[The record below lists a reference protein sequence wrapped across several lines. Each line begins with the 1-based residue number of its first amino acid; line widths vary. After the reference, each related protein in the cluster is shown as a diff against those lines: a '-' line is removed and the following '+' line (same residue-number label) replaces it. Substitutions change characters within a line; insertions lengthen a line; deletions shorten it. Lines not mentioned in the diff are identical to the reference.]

1 MGVRVPPFAPNLRRQ
16 GSART
21 FFNQDFVSHANITRN
36 ARGLERR
43 LNVAVPIADI
53 EGEVKKRLTRLARTV
68 KVAGF
73 RPGKAPLRMLDQQY
87 GPQVRSDVISER
99 VQSTFNDAIRA
110 QNLRVAGT
118 PRIEPQRGDQPA
130 TGTLEFSAVFEV
142 YPEVQIGDV
151 AEHRDHAAASPR
163 SRRRTSIARSKCCA
177 SSERRIRAVER
188 AAQSGDRVHV
198 DFTGTIDGVEFAG
211 RPGARFSD
219 RARRRTDAAGIRG
232 GGDRRATAGDTQDV
246 PADVSRRLP
255 RPGSRRQGS
264 AVHVDRHR
272 VEAPRLPA
280 LDSEFAKAFGI
291 ASGNVDDL
299 RREVEANLRLE
310 LKRKV
315 EATVKAQAL
324 SGLRQQATFAV
335 PKALVDSEAQAL
347 RQRTLANLREQPNV
361 KPENLELSLDVFRPQ
376 AEERVALGLIIAE
389 LVRSEQLHAKPEQ
402 IKALVT
408 ETAQTYEQPD
418 AVVRWH
424 YEKPERL
431 RDFEAMALE
440 QNVVDWILARAK
452 VTDEPTT
459 FEAIMGQR
467 AGA

>member
-1 MGVRVPPFAPNLRRQ
+1 MQTSLETLGA
-16 GSART
+16 
-21 FFNQDFVSHANITRN
+21 
-36 ARGLERR
+36 LERR
-43 LNVAVPIADI
+43 LNVAVPIAEI

-87 GPQVRSDVISER
+87 GSQVRSDVISER
-99 VQSTFNDAIRA
+99 VQSTFNDAIRS

-130 TGTLEFSAVFEV
+130 TETLEFSAVFEV
-142 YPEVQIGDV
+142 YPEVQIGQVEDIAITRPL
-151 AEHRDHAAASPR
+151 AEVTPQDID
-163 SRRRTSIARSKCCA
+163 RTLEVLRKQRTTYST
-177 SSERRIRAVER
+177 VER
-188 AAQSGDRVHV
+188 AAQAGDRVHV

-211 RPGARFSD
+211 GQARDFPIVLGEGRMLPEFEAAITGA
-219 RARRRTDAAGIRG
+219 A
-232 GGDRRATAGDTQDV
+232 AGDTREFPLTF
-246 PADVSRRLP
+246 PADYHGREVAGKEARFTLT
-255 RPGSRRQGS
+255 
-264 AVHVDRHR
+264 VHR
-272 VEAPRLPA
+272 VEAPEIPA

-291 ASGNVDDL
+291 ASASVDDL

-315 EATVKAQAL
+315 DAAVKAQAL
-324 SGLRQQATFAV
+324 SGLRQRATFAV
-335 PKALVDSEAQAL
+335 PKALVDSEAHAL
-347 RQRTLANLREQPNV
+347 RERTLANLREQPNV
-361 KPENLELSLDVFRPQ
+361 KPENLDLSLDVFRPQ

-389 LVRSEQLHAKPEQ
+389 LVRNEQLHAKPEQ
-402 IKALVT
+402 IKTLVT

-431 RDFEAMALE
+431 RDFEAMVLE

-452 VTDEPTT
+452 VTDEPAT
-459 FEAIMGQR
+459 FETIMGQR

>member
-1 MGVRVPPFAPNLRRQ
+1 MQTSLETLGA
-16 GSART
+16 
-21 FFNQDFVSHANITRN
+21 
-36 ARGLERR
+36 LERR
-43 LNVAVPIADI
+43 LNVAVPIAEI

-87 GPQVRSDVISER
+87 GSQVRSDVISER
-99 VQSTFNDAIRA
+99 VQSTFNDAIRS

-130 TGTLEFSAVFEV
+130 TETLEFSAVFEV
-142 YPEVQIGDV
+142 YPEVQIGQVEDIAITRPL
-151 AEHRDHAAASPR
+151 AEVTPQDID
-163 SRRRTSIARSKCCA
+163 RTLEVLRKQRTTYST
-177 SSERRIRAVER
+177 VER
-188 AAQSGDRVHV
+188 AAQAGDRVHV

-211 RPGARFSD
+211 GQARDFPIVLGEGRMLPEFEAAITGA
-219 RARRRTDAAGIRG
+219 A
-232 GGDRRATAGDTQDV
+232 AGDTREFPLTF
-246 PADVSRRLP
+246 PADYHGREVAGKEARFTLT
-255 RPGSRRQGS
+255 
-264 AVHVDRHR
+264 VHR
-272 VEAPRLPA
+272 VEAPEIPA

-291 ASGNVDDL
+291 ASASVDDL

-315 EATVKAQAL
+315 DAAVKAQAL
-324 SGLRQQATFAV
+324 SGLRQRATFAV
-335 PKALVDSEAQAL
+335 PKALVDSEAHAL
-347 RQRTLANLREQPNV
+347 RERTLANLREQPNV
-361 KPENLELSLDVFRPQ
+361 KPENLDLSLDVFRPQ

-389 LVRSEQLHAKPEQ
+389 LVRNEQLHAKPEQ
-402 IKALVT
+402 IKTLVT

-431 RDFEAMALE
+431 REFEAMVLE

-459 FEAIMGQR
+459 FETIMGQR

>member
-1 MGVRVPPFAPNLRRQ
+1 MQTSLETLGA
-16 GSART
+16 
-21 FFNQDFVSHANITRN
+21 
-36 ARGLERR
+36 LERR
-43 LNVAVPIADI
+43 LNVAVPIAEI

-87 GPQVRSDVISER
+87 GSQVRSDVISER
-99 VQSTFNDAIRA
+99 VQSTFNDAIRS

-130 TGTLEFSAVFEV
+130 TETLEFSAVFEV
-142 YPEVQIGDV
+142 YPEVQIGQVEDIAITRPL
-151 AEHRDHAAASPR
+151 AEVTPQDID
-163 SRRRTSIARSKCCA
+163 RTLEVLRKQRTTYST
-177 SSERRIRAVER
+177 VER
-188 AAQSGDRVHV
+188 AAQAGDRVHV

-211 RPGARFSD
+211 GQARDFPIVLGEGRMLPEFEAAITGAAAGDAREFSLTFPADYHGREVAGKEARF
-219 RARRRTDAAGIRG
+219 TL
-232 GGDRRATAGDTQDV
+232 TV
-246 PADVSRRLP
+246 
-255 RPGSRRQGS
+255 
-264 AVHVDRHR
+264 HR
-272 VEAPRLPA
+272 VEAPEIPA

-291 ASGNVDDL
+291 ASASVDDL

-315 EATVKAQAL
+315 DAAVKAQAL
-324 SGLRQQATFAV
+324 SGLRQRATFAV
-335 PKALVDSEAQAL
+335 PKALVDSEAHAL
-347 RQRTLANLREQPNV
+347 RERTLANLREQPNV
-361 KPENLELSLDVFRPQ
+361 KPENLDLSLDVFRPQ

-389 LVRSEQLHAKPEQ
+389 LVRNEQLHAKPEQ
-402 IKALVT
+402 IKTLVT

-431 RDFEAMALE
+431 RDFEAMVLE

-459 FEAIMGQR
+459 FETIMGQR

>member
-1 MGVRVPPFAPNLRRQ
+1 MQTSLETLGA
-16 GSART
+16 
-21 FFNQDFVSHANITRN
+21 
-36 ARGLERR
+36 LERR
-43 LNVAVPIADI
+43 LNVAVPIAEI

-87 GPQVRSDVISER
+87 GSQVRSDVISER
-99 VQSTFNDAIRA
+99 VQSTFNDAIRS

-130 TGTLEFSAVFEV
+130 TETLEFSAVFEV
-142 YPEVQIGDV
+142 YPEVQIGQVEDIAITRPL
-151 AEHRDHAAASPR
+151 AEVTPHDID
-163 SRRRTSIARSKCCA
+163 RTLEVLRKQRTTYST
-177 SSERRIRAVER
+177 VER
-188 AAQSGDRVHV
+188 AAQAGDRVHV

-211 RPGARFSD
+211 GQARDFPIVLGEGRMLPEFEAAITGA
-219 RARRRTDAAGIRG
+219 A
-232 GGDRRATAGDTQDV
+232 AGDTREFPLTF
-246 PADVSRRLP
+246 PADYHGREVAGKEARFTLT
-255 RPGSRRQGS
+255 
-264 AVHVDRHR
+264 VHR
-272 VEAPRLPA
+272 VEAPEIPA

-291 ASGNVDDL
+291 ASASVDDL

-315 EATVKAQAL
+315 DAAVKAQAL
-324 SGLRQQATFAV
+324 SGLRQRATFAV
-335 PKALVDSEAQAL
+335 PKALVDSEAHAL
-347 RQRTLANLREQPNV
+347 RERTLANLREQPNV
-361 KPENLELSLDVFRPQ
+361 KPENLDLSLDVFRPQ

-389 LVRSEQLHAKPEQ
+389 LVRNEQLHAKPEQ
-402 IKALVT
+402 IKTLVT

-431 RDFEAMALE
+431 RDFEAMVLE

-452 VTDEPTT
+452 VTDEPAT
-459 FEAIMGQR
+459 FETIMGQR

>member
-1 MGVRVPPFAPNLRRQ
+1 MQTTLETLGA
-16 GSART
+16 
-21 FFNQDFVSHANITRN
+21 
-36 ARGLERR
+36 LERR

-99 VQSTFNDAIRA
+99 VQTTFNDAIRS

-118 PRIEPQRGDQPA
+118 PRIEPQRRDQPA
-130 TGTLEFSAVFEV
+130 TETLEFSAVFEV
-142 YPEVQIGDV
+142 YPDVKIGDV
-151 AEHRDHAAASPR
+151 ADIAITRPIADVTAADID
-163 SRRRTSIARSKCCA
+163 RTLEVLRKQ
-177 SSERRIRAVER
+177 RTTYTTVER
-188 AAQSGDRVHV
+188 AAQAGDRVHV

-211 RPGARFSD
+211 GQARDFPIVLGEGRMLPEFESAVTGAS
-219 RARRRTDAAGIRG
+219 
-232 GGDRRATAGDTQDV
+232 AGDTREFPLTF
-246 PADVSRRLP
+246 PADYHGREVAGKEARFTLT
-255 RPGSRRQGS
+255 
-264 AVHVDRHR
+264 VHR
-272 VEAPRLPA
+272 VEAPQVPA
-280 LDSEFAKAFGI
+280 LDSEFAKTFGI
-291 ASGNVDDL
+291 ASASVDDL

-315 EATVKAQAL
+315 DAAIKAQAL
-324 SGLRQQATFAV
+324 SALRQHATFAV
-335 PKALVDSEAQAL
+335 PKALVDSEAHVL
-347 RQRTLANLREQPNV
+347 RERTLANLREQPNV
-361 KPENLELSLDVFRPQ
+361 KPENLDLSLDVFRPQ

-389 LVRSEQLHAKPEQ
+389 LVRSEGLHAKPEQ

-431 RDFEAMALE
+431 RDFEAMVLE

-459 FEAIMGQR
+459 FETVMGPR
-467 AGA
+467 PAA

>member
-1 MGVRVPPFAPNLRRQ
+1 MQTSLETLGA
-16 GSART
+16 
-21 FFNQDFVSHANITRN
+21 
-36 ARGLERR
+36 LERR
-43 LNVAVPIADI
+43 LNVAVPIAEI

-87 GPQVRSDVISER
+87 GSQVRSDVISER
-99 VQSTFNDAIRA
+99 VQSTFNDAIRS

-130 TGTLEFSAVFEV
+130 TETLEFSAVFEV
-142 YPEVQIGDV
+142 YPEVQIGQVEDIAITRPL
-151 AEHRDHAAASPR
+151 AEVTPQDID
-163 SRRRTSIARSKCCA
+163 RTLEVLRKQRTTYST
-177 SSERRIRAVER
+177 VER
-188 AAQSGDRVHV
+188 VAQAGDRVHV

-211 RPGARFSD
+211 GQARDFPIVLGEGRMLPEFEAAITGA
-219 RARRRTDAAGIRG
+219 A
-232 GGDRRATAGDTQDV
+232 AGDTREFPLTF
-246 PADVSRRLP
+246 PADYHGREVAGKEARFTLT
-255 RPGSRRQGS
+255 
-264 AVHVDRHR
+264 VHR
-272 VEAPRLPA
+272 VEAPETPA

-291 ASGNVDDL
+291 ASASVDDL

-315 EATVKAQAL
+315 DAAIKAQAL
-324 SGLRQQATFAV
+324 SGLRQRATFAV
-335 PKALVDSEAQAL
+335 PKALVDSEAHAL
-347 RQRTLANLREQPNV
+347 RERTLANLREQPNV
-361 KPENLELSLDVFRPQ
+361 KPENLDLSLDVFRPQ

-389 LVRSEQLHAKPEQ
+389 LVRNEQLHAKPEQ
-402 IKALVT
+402 IKTLVT

-431 RDFEAMALE
+431 RDFEAMVLE
-440 QNVVDWILARAK
+440 QNVVDWILARAT

-459 FEAIMGQR
+459 FETVMGQR

>member
-1 MGVRVPPFAPNLRRQ
+1 MQTSLETLGA
-16 GSART
+16 
-21 FFNQDFVSHANITRN
+21 
-36 ARGLERR
+36 LERR
-43 LNVAVPIADI
+43 LNVAVPIAEI

-87 GPQVRSDVISER
+87 GSQVRSDVISER
-99 VQSTFNDAIRA
+99 VQSTFNDAIRS

-130 TGTLEFSAVFEV
+130 TETLEFSAVFEV
-142 YPEVQIGDV
+142 YPEVQIGQVEDIAITRPL
-151 AEHRDHAAASPR
+151 AEVTPQDID
-163 SRRRTSIARSKCCA
+163 RTLEVLRKQRTTYST
-177 SSERRIRAVER
+177 VER
-188 AAQSGDRVHV
+188 VAQAGDRVHV

-211 RPGARFSD
+211 GQARDFPIVLGEGRMLPEFEAAITGA
-219 RARRRTDAAGIRG
+219 A
-232 GGDRRATAGDTQDV
+232 AGDTREFPLTF
-246 PADVSRRLP
+246 PADYHGREVAGKEARFTLT
-255 RPGSRRQGS
+255 
-264 AVHVDRHR
+264 VHR
-272 VEAPRLPA
+272 VEAPEIPA

-291 ASGNVDDL
+291 ASASVDDL

-315 EATVKAQAL
+315 DAAIKAQAL
-324 SGLRQQATFAV
+324 SGLRQRATFAV
-335 PKALVDSEAQAL
+335 PKALVDSEAHAL
-347 RQRTLANLREQPNV
+347 RERTLANLREQPNV
-361 KPENLELSLDVFRPQ
+361 KPENLDLSLDVFRPQ

-389 LVRSEQLHAKPEQ
+389 LVRNEQLHAKPEQ
-402 IKALVT
+402 IKTLVT

-418 AVVRWH
+418 AIVRWH

-431 RDFEAMALE
+431 RDFEAMVLE

-459 FEAIMGQR
+459 FETIMGQR

>member
-1 MGVRVPPFAPNLRRQ
+1 MQTTLETLGA
-16 GSART
+16 
-21 FFNQDFVSHANITRN
+21 
-36 ARGLERR
+36 LERR

-99 VQSTFNDAIRA
+99 VQTTFNDAIRS

-130 TGTLEFSAVFEV
+130 TETLEFSAVFEV
-142 YPEVQIGDV
+142 YPDVKIGDV
-151 AEHRDHAAASPR
+151 ADIAITRPIADVTAADID
-163 SRRRTSIARSKCCA
+163 RTLEVLRKQ
-177 SSERRIRAVER
+177 RTTYTTVER
-188 AAQSGDRVHV
+188 AAQAGDRVHV

-211 RPGARFSD
+211 GQARDFPIVLGEGRMLPEFESAVSGAS
-219 RARRRTDAAGIRG
+219 
-232 GGDRRATAGDTQDV
+232 AGDTREFPLTF
-246 PADVSRRLP
+246 PADYHGREVAGKEARFTLT
-255 RPGSRRQGS
+255 
-264 AVHVDRHR
+264 VHR
-272 VEAPRLPA
+272 VEAPEVPA
-280 LDSEFAKAFGI
+280 LDSEFARTFGI
-291 ASGNVDDL
+291 ASANVDDL

-315 EATVKAQAL
+315 DAAIKGQAL
-324 SGLRQQATFAV
+324 SALRQHATFAV
-335 PKALVDSEAQAL
+335 PKALVESEAHVL
-347 RQRTLANLREQPNV
+347 RERTLANLREQPNV
-361 KPENLELSLDVFRPQ
+361 KPENLDLSLDVFRPQ

-389 LVRSEQLHAKPEQ
+389 LVRSEGLQAKPEQ

-408 ETAQTYEQPD
+408 ETAQTYEQPE

-431 RDFEAMALE
+431 RDFEAMVLE

-459 FEAIMGQR
+459 FETVMGPR
-467 AGA
+467 PPA

>member
-1 MGVRVPPFAPNLRRQ
+1 MQTSLETLGA
-16 GSART
+16 
-21 FFNQDFVSHANITRN
+21 
-36 ARGLERR
+36 LERR
-43 LNVAVPIADI
+43 LNVAVPIAEI

-87 GPQVRSDVISER
+87 GSQVRSDVISER
-99 VQSTFNDAIRA
+99 VQSTFNDAIRS

-130 TGTLEFSAVFEV
+130 TETLEFSAVFEV
-142 YPEVQIGDV
+142 YPEVQIGQVEDIAITRPL
-151 AEHRDHAAASPR
+151 AEVTPHDID
-163 SRRRTSIARSKCCA
+163 RTLEVLRKQRTTYST
-177 SSERRIRAVER
+177 VER
-188 AAQSGDRVHV
+188 AAQAGDRVHV

-211 RPGARFSD
+211 GQARDFPIVLGEGRMLPEFEAAITGAAAGDAREFSLTFPADYHGREVAGKEARF
-219 RARRRTDAAGIRG
+219 TL
-232 GGDRRATAGDTQDV
+232 TV
-246 PADVSRRLP
+246 
-255 RPGSRRQGS
+255 
-264 AVHVDRHR
+264 HR
-272 VEAPRLPA
+272 VEAPETPA

-291 ASGNVDDL
+291 ASASVDDL

-315 EATVKAQAL
+315 DAAIKAQAL
-324 SGLRQQATFAV
+324 SGLRQRATFAV
-335 PKALVDSEAQAL
+335 PKALVDSEAHAL
-347 RQRTLANLREQPNV
+347 RERTLANLREQPNV
-361 KPENLELSLDVFRPQ
+361 KPENLDLSLDVFRPQ

-389 LVRSEQLHAKPEQ
+389 LVRNEQLHAKPEQ
-402 IKALVT
+402 IKTLVT

-431 RDFEAMALE
+431 RDFEAMVLE
-440 QNVVDWILARAK
+440 QNVVDWILARAT

-459 FEAIMGQR
+459 FETVMGQR

>member
-1 MGVRVPPFAPNLRRQ
+1 MQTSLETLGA
-16 GSART
+16 
-21 FFNQDFVSHANITRN
+21 
-36 ARGLERR
+36 LERR
-43 LNVAVPIADI
+43 LNVAVPIAEI

-87 GPQVRSDVISER
+87 GSQVRSDVISER
-99 VQSTFNDAIRA
+99 VQSTFNDAIRS

-130 TGTLEFSAVFEV
+130 TETLEFSAVFEV
-142 YPEVQIGDV
+142 YPEVQIGQVEDIAITRPL
-151 AEHRDHAAASPR
+151 AEVTPQDID
-163 SRRRTSIARSKCCA
+163 RTLEVLRKQRTTYST
-177 SSERRIRAVER
+177 VER
-188 AAQSGDRVHV
+188 AAQAGDRVHV

-211 RPGARFSD
+211 GQARDFPIVLGEGRMLPEFEAAITGA
-219 RARRRTDAAGIRG
+219 A
-232 GGDRRATAGDTQDV
+232 AGDTREFPLTF
-246 PADVSRRLP
+246 PADYHGREVAGKEARFTLT
-255 RPGSRRQGS
+255 
-264 AVHVDRHR
+264 VHR
-272 VEAPRLPA
+272 VEAPEIPA

-291 ASGNVDDL
+291 ASASVDEL

-315 EATVKAQAL
+315 DAAVKAQAL
-324 SGLRQQATFAV
+324 SGLRQRATFAV
-335 PKALVDSEAQAL
+335 PKALVDSEAHAL
-347 RQRTLANLREQPNV
+347 RERTLANLREQPNV
-361 KPENLELSLDVFRPQ
+361 KPENLDLSLDVFRPQ

-389 LVRSEQLHAKPEQ
+389 LVRNEQLHAKPEQ
-402 IKALVT
+402 IKTLVT

-431 RDFEAMALE
+431 RDFEAMVLE

-459 FEAIMGQR
+459 FETVMGQR

>member
-1 MGVRVPPFAPNLRRQ
+1 MQTSLETLGA
-16 GSART
+16 
-21 FFNQDFVSHANITRN
+21 
-36 ARGLERR
+36 LERR
-43 LNVAVPIADI
+43 LNVAVPIAEI

-87 GPQVRSDVISER
+87 GSQVRSDVISER
-99 VQSTFNDAIRA
+99 VQSTFNDAIRS

-130 TGTLEFSAVFEV
+130 TETLEFSAVFEV
-142 YPEVQIGDV
+142 YPEVQIGQVEDIAITRPL
-151 AEHRDHAAASPR
+151 AEVTPQDID
-163 SRRRTSIARSKCCA
+163 RTLEVLRKQRTTYST
-177 SSERRIRAVER
+177 VER
-188 AAQSGDRVHV
+188 AAQAGDRVHV

-211 RPGARFSD
+211 GQARDFPIVLGEGRMLPEFEAAITGA
-219 RARRRTDAAGIRG
+219 A
-232 GGDRRATAGDTQDV
+232 AGDTREFPLTF
-246 PADVSRRLP
+246 PADYHGREVAGKEARFTLT
-255 RPGSRRQGS
+255 
-264 AVHVDRHR
+264 VHR
-272 VEAPRLPA
+272 VEAPETPA

-291 ASGNVDDL
+291 ASASVDDL

-315 EATVKAQAL
+315 DAAIKAQAL
-324 SGLRQQATFAV
+324 SGLRQRATFAV
-335 PKALVDSEAQAL
+335 PKALVDSEAHAL
-347 RQRTLANLREQPNV
+347 RERTLANLREQPNV
-361 KPENLELSLDVFRPQ
+361 KPENLDLSLDVFRPQ

-389 LVRSEQLHAKPEQ
+389 LVRNEQLHAKPEQ
-402 IKALVT
+402 IKTLVT

-431 RDFEAMALE
+431 RDFEAMVLE

-459 FEAIMGQR
+459 FETIMGQR

>member
-1 MGVRVPPFAPNLRRQ
+1 MQTSLETLGA
-16 GSART
+16 
-21 FFNQDFVSHANITRN
+21 
-36 ARGLERR
+36 LERR
-43 LNVAVPIADI
+43 LNVAVPIAEI

-87 GPQVRSDVISER
+87 GSQVRSDVISER
-99 VQSTFNDAIRA
+99 VQSTFNDAIRS

-130 TGTLEFSAVFEV
+130 TETLEFSAVFEV
-142 YPEVQIGDV
+142 YPEVQIGQVEDIAITRPL
-151 AEHRDHAAASPR
+151 AEVTPQDID
-163 SRRRTSIARSKCCA
+163 RTLEVLRKQRTTYST
-177 SSERRIRAVER
+177 VER
-188 AAQSGDRVHV
+188 VAQAGDRVHV

-211 RPGARFSD
+211 GQARDFPIVLGEGRMLPEFEAAITGAAAGDAREFPLTFPADYHGREVAGKEARF
-219 RARRRTDAAGIRG
+219 TL
-232 GGDRRATAGDTQDV
+232 TV
-246 PADVSRRLP
+246 
-255 RPGSRRQGS
+255 
-264 AVHVDRHR
+264 HR
-272 VEAPRLPA
+272 VEAPETPA

-291 ASGNVDDL
+291 ASASVDDL

-315 EATVKAQAL
+315 DAAIKAQAL
-324 SGLRQQATFAV
+324 SGLRQRATFAV
-335 PKALVDSEAQAL
+335 PKALVDSEAHAL
-347 RQRTLANLREQPNV
+347 RERTLANLREQPNV
-361 KPENLELSLDVFRPQ
+361 KPENLDLSLDVFRPQ

-389 LVRSEQLHAKPEQ
+389 LVRNEQLHAKPEQ
-402 IKALVT
+402 IKTLVT

-431 RDFEAMALE
+431 RDFEAMVLE
-440 QNVVDWILARAK
+440 QNVVDWILARAT

-459 FEAIMGQR
+459 FETVMGQR

>member
-1 MGVRVPPFAPNLRRQ
+1 MQTSLETLGA
-16 GSART
+16 
-21 FFNQDFVSHANITRN
+21 
-36 ARGLERR
+36 LERR
-43 LNVAVPIADI
+43 LNVAVPIAEI

-87 GPQVRSDVISER
+87 GSQVRSDVISER
-99 VQSTFNDAIRA
+99 VQSTFNDAIRS

-130 TGTLEFSAVFEV
+130 TETLEFSAVFEV
-142 YPEVQIGDV
+142 YPEVQIGQVEDIAITRPL
-151 AEHRDHAAASPR
+151 AEVTPQDID
-163 SRRRTSIARSKCCA
+163 RTLEVLRKQRTTYST
-177 SSERRIRAVER
+177 VER
-188 AAQSGDRVHV
+188 AAQAGDRVHV

-211 RPGARFSD
+211 GQARDFPIVLGEGRMLPEFEAAITGA
-219 RARRRTDAAGIRG
+219 A
-232 GGDRRATAGDTQDV
+232 AGDTREFPLTF
-246 PADVSRRLP
+246 PADYHGREVAGKEARFTLT
-255 RPGSRRQGS
+255 
-264 AVHVDRHR
+264 VHR
-272 VEAPRLPA
+272 VEAPETPA

-291 ASGNVDDL
+291 ASASVDDL

-315 EATVKAQAL
+315 DAAIKAQAL
-324 SGLRQQATFAV
+324 SGLRQRATFAV
-335 PKALVDSEAQAL
+335 PKALVDSEAHAL
-347 RQRTLANLREQPNV
+347 RERTLANLREQPNV
-361 KPENLELSLDVFRPQ
+361 KPENLDLSLDVFRPQ

-389 LVRSEQLHAKPEQ
+389 LVRNEQLHAKPEQ
-402 IKALVT
+402 IKTLVT

-431 RDFEAMALE
+431 RDFEAMVLE
-440 QNVVDWILARAK
+440 QNVVDWILARAT

-459 FEAIMGQR
+459 FETVMGQR

>member
-1 MGVRVPPFAPNLRRQ
+1 MQTSLETLGA
-16 GSART
+16 
-21 FFNQDFVSHANITRN
+21 
-36 ARGLERR
+36 LERR
-43 LNVAVPIADI
+43 LNVAVPIAEI

-87 GPQVRSDVISER
+87 GSQVRSDVISER
-99 VQSTFNDAIRA
+99 VQSTFNDAIRS

-130 TGTLEFSAVFEV
+130 TETLEFSAVFEV
-142 YPEVQIGDV
+142 YPEVQIGQVEDIAITRPL
-151 AEHRDHAAASPR
+151 AEVTPPDID
-163 SRRRTSIARSKCCA
+163 RTLEVLRKQRTTYST
-177 SSERRIRAVER
+177 VER
-188 AAQSGDRVHV
+188 AAQAGDRVHV

-211 RPGARFSD
+211 GQARDFPIVLGEGRMLPEFEAAITGA
-219 RARRRTDAAGIRG
+219 A
-232 GGDRRATAGDTQDV
+232 AGDTREFPLTF
-246 PADVSRRLP
+246 PADYHGREVAGKEARFTLT
-255 RPGSRRQGS
+255 
-264 AVHVDRHR
+264 VHR
-272 VEAPRLPA
+272 VEAPETPA

-291 ASGNVDDL
+291 ASASVDDL
-299 RREVEANLRLE
+299 RREVESNLRLE

-315 EATVKAQAL
+315 DAAVKAQAL
-324 SGLRQQATFAV
+324 SGLRQRATFAV
-335 PKALVDSEAQAL
+335 PKALVDSEAHAL
-347 RQRTLANLREQPNV
+347 RERTLANLREQPNV
-361 KPENLELSLDVFRPQ
+361 KPENLDLSLDVFRPQ

-389 LVRSEQLHAKPEQ
+389 LVRNEQLHAKPEQ
-402 IKALVT
+402 IKTLVT

-431 RDFEAMALE
+431 RDFEAMVLE

-459 FEAIMGQR
+459 FETIMGQR